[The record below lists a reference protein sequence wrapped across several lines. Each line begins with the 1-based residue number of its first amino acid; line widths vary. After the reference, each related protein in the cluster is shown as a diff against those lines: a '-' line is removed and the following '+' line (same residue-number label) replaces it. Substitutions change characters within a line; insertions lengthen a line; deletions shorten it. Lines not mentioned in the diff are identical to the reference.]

1 MNRALLQNAL
11 RDLAV
16 AAGYEFHAADDPLA
30 PATIGSYPAAWL
42 SPPKLYSVE
51 GRKHGRI
58 SYDIVLHLLGSGFR
72 LSPDERNRLW
82 NRMEAD
88 ALEIFTAL
96 SENDSV
102 IAVEN
107 LEISPRTSAMTNH
120 GDISQSISA
129 RVVTCF

>member
-1 MNRALLQNAL
+1 MNRAMLQNAL

-30 PATIGSYPAAWL
+30 SATIGSYPAAWL
-42 SPPKLYSVE
+42 SPPKLHSVE

-72 LSPDERNRLW
+72 LPPDERNRLW

-96 SENDSV
+96 SENDRV

-107 LEISPRTSAMTNH
+107 LEISPRASALTNH